1 MKKVFLTTVIVSIAI
16 CSLHAQANKSVFLEV
31 GGNGLGFS
39 ANFDSRFTKSEKGF
53 GFRAGVGFMP
63 PTHSETDIIYPSTPF
78 MLTVPLAINHL
89 AGKAPNY
96 FESGIGITYVY
107 TSGNVSS
114 EFWGYSEDATGSSL
128 AFVPS
133 VGYRHAKTGKA
144 FQWRTVISPVF
155 GPGGAMFW
163 MGLSLGYKF

>member
-1 MKKVFLTTVIVSIAI
+1 MKKLIAI
-16 CSLHAQANKSVFLEV
+16 AILSCTISAAMAQANKSVFFEI

-53 GFRAGVGFMP
+53 GFRAGVGFLP

-144 FQWRTVISPVF
+144 FQWRAVISPVI
-155 GPGGAMFW
+155 GQGGATFW